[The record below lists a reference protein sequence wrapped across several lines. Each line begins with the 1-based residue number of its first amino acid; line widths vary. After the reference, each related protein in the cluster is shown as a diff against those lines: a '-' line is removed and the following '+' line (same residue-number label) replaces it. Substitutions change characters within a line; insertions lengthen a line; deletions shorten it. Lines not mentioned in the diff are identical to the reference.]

1 MRFLAL
7 FSQDPDGHM
16 EVGCAGGVS
25 AFAWV
30 THRRMSSAFSLEIT
44 PVENVVS
51 YGGHLTCGVVEEEW
65 EDLLAERQREAVEV
79 AVTRVVLRLVHPW
92 RPVKVSPSDLRPIPF
107 LY

>member
-30 THRRMSSAFSLEIT
+30 THRRMSSAISLEIA
-44 PVENVVS
+44 PVKNVGS
-51 YGGHLTCGVVEEEW
+51 HGSHWTCGVVEEKR

-79 AVTRVVLRLVHPW
+79 AVARVVLQLVHPW
-92 RPVKVSPSDLRPIPF
+92 RPVKVSSSDLRPIPF